1 MSVFY
6 KHKENDKIR
15 TGVYRRYV
23 NSDRKRMISNF
34 VPEANDGSDGETE
47 ITVAYDGRGNVLLN
61 IPGATISWDGKG
73 NVQITGLN
81 ARIAYNNGNV
91 YIGE

>member
-6 KHKENDKIR
+6 KKREPDKIR
-15 TGVYRRYV
+15 AGVYRRYV
-23 NSDRKRMISNF
+23 NSDRKRMIEDFLPPPQDDEKSTKITF
-34 VPEANDGSDGETE
+34 AFDGK
-47 ITVAYDGRGNVLLN
+47 GNVLLN
-61 IPGATISWDGKG
+61 IPGASVAFDGKG
-73 NVQITGLN
+73 NVLITGLN